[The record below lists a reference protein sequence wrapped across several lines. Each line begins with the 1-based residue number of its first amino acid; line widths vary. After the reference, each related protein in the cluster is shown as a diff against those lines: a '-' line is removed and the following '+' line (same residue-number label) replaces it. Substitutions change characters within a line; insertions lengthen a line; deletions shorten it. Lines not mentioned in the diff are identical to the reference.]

1 MLLCFWYQLFVQLL
15 LRFPTLFVICVIQV
29 IQSIIYVVWIWKTTT
44 FFDKILSLTKK
55 WHHFFVLLF
64 YLYLLLQSSLEY
76 LVNSILICGRQEH
89 KNRVFF
95 GYRQPLSV
103 VRVCIF
109 ILHFLL
115 EPRKVV
121 ALCSV
126 LPKLMHV
133 LPIQITTMFWLN
145 RLSPFSIN
153 DIGIL
158 IVLLRF
164 IESICVVYR
173 KTYKLFKIGLKFR

>member
-1 MLLCFWYQLFVQLL
+1 M
-15 LRFPTLFVICVIQV
+15 TKND
-29 IQSIIYVVWIWKTTT
+29 II
-44 FFDKILSLTKK
+44 
-55 WHHFFVLLF
+55 FFVLLF
-64 YLYLLLQSSLEY
+64 YLYLFLQSSLEY
-76 LVNSILICGRQEH
+76 LVNSISICGRQEH

-95 GYRQPLSV
+95 GYHLPLSV

-133 LPIQITTMFWLN
+133 LSIQITTMYWLN

-153 DIGIL
+153 DIIEIL

>member
-1 MLLCFWYQLFVQLL
+1 MFLVPTVRTIVAAFSHTFCYLCNSSNSIDNLRRVNMEKQQLS
-15 LRFPTLFVICVIQV
+15 
-29 IQSIIYVVWIWKTTT
+29 SIKFCLWQ
-44 FFDKILSLTKK
+44 KK

-76 LVNSILICGRQEH
+76 LVGKS

-95 GYRQPLSV
+95 GYHLPLSV
-103 VRVCIF
+103 LRVCIF